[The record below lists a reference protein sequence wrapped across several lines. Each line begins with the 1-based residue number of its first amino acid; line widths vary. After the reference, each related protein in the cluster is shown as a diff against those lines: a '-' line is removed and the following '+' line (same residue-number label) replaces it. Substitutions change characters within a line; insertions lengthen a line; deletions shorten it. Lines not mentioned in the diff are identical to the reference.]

1 MTRAHDFAD
10 DLIDFIHASPSPFH
24 VAAGVREQLLE
35 QGFVP
40 LTSDERWELTEGG
53 KYFVVRND
61 SAIVAFAMGDG
72 DLAENGFRLIAS
84 HTDSPS
90 LRINPS
96 PEMVVEDAY
105 LKLDTEIYGSPI
117 LNTWLDRPLRL
128 AGRVSLKSND
138 ALRPMTRLV
147 FIDRPVLIIP
157 NQSLHMNR
165 KVNEGLAL
173 NPQDD
178 MMPLLAEVSE
188 EFEKD
193 GFLLGLLAEELDADV
208 DQISGFDLFLSEYE
222 RGTLVGLEEAFISS
236 TKLDN
241 LAMVHA
247 SLHAFL
253 SAETGPATNVL
264 VCYDDEEVGSRTR
277 QGAGSPFLS
286 TLLER
291 IVLAQGHDR
300 EDFYRSVHNSFLVSA
315 DMGHAVHP
323 NAADK
328 HDPVNRP
335 VVNGGPMVKIAAKKN
350 FITESNSAA
359 VYKAICEHVGVPVQT
374 FVSRSDQK
382 GGSTIGPIT
391 ATQLDM
397 QSLDVGSPTLA
408 MHSIREMAGV
418 ADHDYIRRSFEGFYG
433 LERLSS
439 L

>member
-1 MTRAHDFAD
+1 MTRAQDFAE
-10 DLIDFIHASPSPFH
+10 DLIDFIHAGPSPFH
-24 VAAGVREQLLE
+24 VTAEVREQLLAH
-35 QGFVP
+35 GFTS
-40 LTSDERWELTEGG
+40 LTFNERWELTEGG
-53 KYFVVRND
+53 RYFIVRND
-61 SAIVAFAMGDG
+61 SAIVAFVLGHG

-96 PEMVVEDAY
+96 PEMVVGDAY

-128 AGRVSLKSND
+128 AGRVTLKTDD

-147 FIDRPVLIIP
+147 LIDRPVLVIP

-178 MMPLLAEVSE
+178 MMPLLAEVGD

-193 GFLLGLLAEELDADV
+193 GFLARLLAEELDVVV

-222 RGTLVGLEEAFISS
+222 RGTLAGLDQAFISS

-253 SAETGPATNVL
+253 SAEAGPATNVL

-286 TLLER
+286 TLMER
-291 IVLAQGHDR
+291 IGLTRGQDR
-300 EDFYRSVHNSFLVSA
+300 EDLYRSIHNSFMISA

-323 NAADK
+323 NAPDK

-359 VYKAICEHVGVPVQT
+359 VYRAICERLGVPVQT

-397 QSLDVGSPTLA
+397 RSLDVGSPTLA

-418 ADHDYIRRSFEGFYG
+418 ADHDYIRRSFEGFYS

>member
-1 MTRAHDFAD
+1 MTEAQEFAQ
-10 DLIDFIHASPSPFH
+10 DLIDFIQASPSPFH
-24 VAAGVREQLLE
+24 VVANVRDHLVDAGYA
-35 QGFVP
+35 P
-40 LTSDERWELTEGG
+40 LPFGERWTLSEGG
-53 KYFVVRND
+53 KYFVTQNN
-61 SAIVAFAMGDG
+61 SAIVAFAVGEGDP
-72 DLAENGFRLIAS
+72 AEHGFRLVAS

-90 LRINPS
+90 LRINPA

-105 LKLDTEIYGSPI
+105 LKLDTEVYGSPI

-128 AGRVSLKSND
+128 AGRVSLKGGSILD
-138 ALRPMTRLV
+138 PEARLV
-147 FIDRPVLIIP
+147 LFDGPMLVIP
-157 NQSLHMNR
+157 NQALHMNR

-178 MMPLLAEVSE
+178 MMPLLAGVSE
-188 EFEKD
+188 ELEKD
-193 GFLLGLLAEELDADV
+193 GFLKGLLAEELGVGA
-208 DQISGFDLFLSEYE
+208 DQIAGFDLFLSEYE
-222 RGTLVGLEEAFISS
+222 RGSLVGLNQEFISS

-247 SLHAFL
+247 SLHGLLA
-253 SAETGPATNVL
+253 SDVGQATSVL

-277 QGAGSPFLS
+277 QGAASPFLA

-291 IVLAQGHDR
+291 IVMARGKDR
-300 EDFYRSVHNSFLVSA
+300 EDFYRAVSNSFMISA

-323 NAADK
+323 NAPDK
-328 HDPVNRP
+328 HDPVHKP

-359 VYKAICEHVGVPVQT
+359 VYQALCERLGIPVQT

-391 ATQLDM
+391 ATQLDLR
-397 QSLDVGSPTLA
+397 SLDVGSPTLA

-418 ADHDYIRRSFEGFYG
+418 ADHDSISRSFEGFYG
-433 LERLSS
+433 LEQLGSV
-439 L
+439 

>member
-1 MTRAHDFAD
+1 MTKAQEFAQ

-24 VAAGVREQLLE
+24 VVANVRDRLADAG
-35 QGFVP
+35 FTP
-40 LTSDERWELTEGG
+40 LVFDERWSLSEGG
-53 KYFVVRND
+53 KYFVTRNG
-61 SAIVAFAMGDG
+61 SAIVAFTVGEGDP
-72 DLAENGFRLIAS
+72 ARHGFRLVAS

-90 LRINPS
+90 LRINPA
-96 PEMVVEDAY
+96 PEIIVEESY
-105 LKLDTEIYGSPI
+105 LKLDTEVYGSPI

-128 AGRVSLKSND
+128 AGRVSLKGSGGV
-138 ALRPMTRLV
+138 RPETHLI
-147 FIDRPVLIIP
+147 FFNEPVLIIP

-178 MMPLLAEVSE
+178 MMPLLAGVSE
-188 EFEKD
+188 ELEKD
-193 GFLLGLLAEELDADV
+193 GFLKRLLAGDLSVGV
-208 DQISGFDLFLSEYE
+208 DEIVGFDLFLSEYD
-222 RGTLVGLEEAFISS
+222 RGSLVGLNREFISS

-247 SLHAFL
+247 SLHGFL
-253 SAETGPATNVL
+253 ASDGGAATNLL

-277 QGAGSPFLS
+277 QGAASPFLA

-291 IVLAQGHDR
+291 IAMSRGADR
-300 EDFYRSVHNSFLVSA
+300 EDFYRAVHKSFMISA

-328 HDPVNRP
+328 HDPVNKP
-335 VVNGGPMVKIAAKKN
+335 VVNGGPMIKIAAKKN
-350 FITESNSAA
+350 FITESNTAA
-359 VYKAICEHVGVPVQT
+359 VYQAVCERLGIPVQT

-391 ATQLDM
+391 TTQLDLP
-397 QSLDVGSPTLA
+397 SLDVGSPTLA

-418 ADHDYIRRSFEGFYG
+418 TDHESIRRSFEGFYG
-433 LERLSS
+433 LEQLGSV
-439 L
+439 